1 MRNMVYE
8 NTQKLNRQALL
19 FVALHT
25 LVILNFVI
33 DFEFFI

>member
-1 MRNMVYE
+1 MVFE
-8 NTQKLNRQALL
+8 NTQKLNRQALW

-25 LVILNFVI
+25 LVILNFAI

>member
-1 MRNMVYE
+1 MVFE
-8 NTQKLNRQALL
+8 NTQKLNRQAFW

-25 LVILNFVI
+25 LVVLNFVI